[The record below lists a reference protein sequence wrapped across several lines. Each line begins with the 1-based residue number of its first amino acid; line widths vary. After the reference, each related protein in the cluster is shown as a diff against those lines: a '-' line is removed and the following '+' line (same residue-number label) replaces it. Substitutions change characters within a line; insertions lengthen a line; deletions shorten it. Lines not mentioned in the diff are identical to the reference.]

1 MIKEIKPK
9 AAPKVRKPAKIKKEV
24 EVKETAEKEVKEV
37 EGIKKE
43 VKEMKTETA
52 DKIEIPDKAETAEKT
67 EKTEKIE
74 AVEAVNAVEEGE
86 SAEEENGKNP
96 KSNRYYEAV
105 GRRKTAI
112 ARVRLFTRG
121 DKSFIINDKP
131 LENYFPGPQFR
142 SIIEA
147 PLIKMNIGDR
157 FKITA
162 VVKGGGTNSQA
173 EAVRHGIARALV
185 MFNLDFKKRLKKSG
199 YLTRDSRMKERKKP
213 GLRKARRAP
222 QWAKR

>member
-1 MIKEIKPK
+1 MTTKEIKPK
-9 AAPKVRKPAKIKKEV
+9 TAPKVRKAPAKVKKE
-24 EVKETAEKEVKEV
+24 AE
-37 EGIKKE
+37 IKGQEQKA
-43 VKEMKTETA
+43 M
-52 DKIEIPDKAETAEKT
+52 AETEETKKTTMGEKVS
-67 EKTEKIE
+67 
-74 AVEAVNAVEEGE
+74 AVEPV
-86 SAEEENGKNP
+86 SAEETGDLADENGKTP

-105 GRRKTAI
+105 GRRKTAT

-121 DKSFIINDKP
+121 DKSFVINDKP
-131 LENYFPGPQFR
+131 LEKYFPGAIFK
-142 SIIEA
+142 SVIEA
-147 PLIKMNIGDR
+147 PLVKMNIVDR

-162 VVKGGGTNSQA
+162 VVKGGGINAQA
-173 EAVRHGIARALV
+173 EAIRHGIARALV

>member
-52 DKIEIPDKAETAEKT
+52 DKIEIPEKAETA

>member
-24 EVKETAEKEVKEV
+24 GLKETAEKEVKEV
-37 EGIKKE
+37 EGIKEE

-52 DKIEIPDKAETAEKT
+52 DKIEISEKAETAEKT
-67 EKTEKIE
+67 EKIGV
-74 AVEAVNAVEEGE
+74 VEAVNAAEEGE
-86 SAEEENGKNP
+86 SAEENGKNP

>member
-1 MIKEIKPK
+1 MTTKEIKPK
-9 AAPKVRKPAKIKKEV
+9 TAPKVRKAPAKVKKE
-24 EVKETAEKEVKEV
+24 AE
-37 EGIKKE
+37 IKGQEQKA
-43 VKEMKTETA
+43 M
-52 DKIEIPDKAETAEKT
+52 AETEDTKKATIGEKV
-67 EKTEKIE
+67 
-74 AVEAVNAVEEGE
+74 AVVEDVF
-86 SAEEENGKNP
+86 AEETGDLADENGKTP

-105 GRRKTAI
+105 GRRKTAT
-112 ARVRLFTRG
+112 ARVRIFTRG
-121 DKSFIINDKP
+121 DKSFVINDKP
-131 LENYFPGPQFR
+131 LEKYFPGAIFK

-147 PLIKMNIGDR
+147 PLVKMNIVDR

-162 VVKGGGTNSQA
+162 VVKGGGINAQA
-173 EAVRHGIARALV
+173 EAIRHGIARALV

>member
-1 MIKEIKPK
+1 MTTKETKPK
-9 AAPKVRKPAKIKKEV
+9 TALKARKAVPKVKKEV
-24 EVKETAEKEVKEV
+24 EVKEQGPKAMTETKEIKKGTAE
-37 EGIKKE
+37 
-43 VKEMKTETA
+43 
-52 DKIEIPDKAETAEKT
+52 EKVAVA
-67 EKTEKIE
+67 E
-74 AVEAVNAVEEGE
+74 AVVMDEADDQAD
-86 SAEEENGKNP
+86 ENGKTP

-105 GRRKTAI
+105 GRRKTAT

-121 DKSFIINDKP
+121 DKSFIVNDKP
-131 LENYFPGPQFR
+131 LEKYFPGAIFK

-162 VVKGGGTNSQA
+162 VVKGGGINAQA
-173 EAVRHGIARALV
+173 EAIRHGIARALV

>member
-1 MIKEIKPK
+1 MTTKEIKPK
-9 AAPKVRKPAKIKKEV
+9 TAPKVRKAVSKVKKEAEVKEQEQKVMAETKETKKEV
-24 EVKETAEKEVKEV
+24 ME
-37 EGIKKE
+37 
-43 VKEMKTETA
+43 
-52 DKIEIPDKAETAEKT
+52 
-67 EKTEKIE
+67 EKIAVAE
-74 AVEAVNAVEEGE
+74 AVVTDEADDLVD
-86 SAEEENGKNP
+86 ENGKTP

-105 GRRKTAI
+105 GRRKTAT

-121 DKSFIINDKP
+121 DKSFIVNDKP
-131 LENYFPGPQFR
+131 LEKYFPGAIFK

-147 PLIKMNIGDR
+147 PLVKMNIGDR

-162 VVKGGGTNSQA
+162 VVRGGGINAQA
-173 EAVRHGIARALV
+173 EAIRHGIARALV